1 VDVDDAIVL
10 VIAVWVII
18 SSLVAKS
25 VDLYMT
31 LLLIGL
37 LVVSEV
43 GWLFIKPEIRQ
54 ALKPQIYFLLFVFM
68 IIVAR
73 KVMEVLSK

>member
-1 VDVDDAIVL
+1 VDVDDAIIL
-10 VIAVWVII
+10 VIAIWVVI

-25 VDLYMT
+25 IDIYIT
-31 LLLIGL
+31 LILIGL
-37 LVVSEV
+37 LVASEI

-54 ALKPQIYFLLFVFM
+54 TLRLQTYFLLFVFV

-73 KVMEVLSK
+73 KIMNILM

>member
-1 VDVDDAIVL
+1 MDVDDAVVL
-10 VIAVWVII
+10 VIAIWVTI
-18 SSLVAKS
+18 SSLIAKS
-25 VDLYMT
+25 VDLHIT

-54 ALKPQIYFLLFVFM
+54 ALRFQTYILMFVFV

-73 KVMEVLSK
+73 KIM